1 MSQGGFFRCI
11 QNSFDQNLITLEQRQ
26 WAENRFKE
34 LIRMVPTTKEA
45 KEKLMLELAGQAL
58 EKERRALINENVR
71 KNAVSTLTK
80 YRNKYGQQDMAEGM
94 VRFMESM
101 EGKYKAEL
109 ASIVSN
115 LDQVFAEFRKGALTG
130 DLKRMGGR
138 LSDEG
143 VMTTMA
149 NVRKELSGEKTKD
162 EMAAKLAGSLREA
175 IDRTRQIFNDLGGN
189 IPKMENYDLPH
200 QHDAARVLKAGRDP
214 WVKFTFDLLDRERM
228 LDLNGKPLNDADLK
242 AMLNDVWATIS
253 TNGMIDLEPSMLP
266 TGNGPLY
273 KQHADRRVLQFKG
286 ADAWMTYAK
295 QYGNI
300 DLYAVAMSHFETM
313 AKDITAMRFLGTNP
327 PAMLNYLQQL
337 VKKHVSTA
345 GAIDKIR
352 EEQFARLQEI
362 GTQRMAIIS
371 EVLQKEKPDLWDVQ
385 GIEMMRVTGDKL
397 QLLHTRLNGIVTDIE
412 YLRRFGDLRRQ
423 QSDMDKMA
431 LLTQQLDEVQRQ
443 LHAAQ
448 TLSEFDGL
456 PNIPTGKMIE
466 LTKLGNEYNT
476 ILDEVRLDAIELDY
490 KVLRATDR
498 NVKKAMDMWGLFIGS
513 ANRVYDHRLA
523 NTAATIRNINVASK
537 LGGAVITAISDL
549 VTQRVTRKFLDMPN
563 SDFVKLVG
571 EIGGEV
577 GKLNRA
583 EAVRMHILLD
593 DQTRVLRETAGNNAA
608 FDATMWSSHLAD
620 RALAVTGLT
629 QFTELEKRG
638 FAKSFFADMGDHASL
653 SYQKLP
659 EAKRRLLQRND
670 ISPVEWEQMRQS
682 PSKPHPDS
690 APFLLPSDVQ
700 RTAGELA
707 ARKYAAMMYNERP
720 YAVLEPTLEARS
732 MLTLGTARG
741 TWTGEFVRSA
751 MQFKSFGATM
761 VLLHGR
767 RIMEEFAR
775 EGMLGSNVIRYGA
788 NLFLVGTLVG
798 AVIVQLKD
806 IIAGRDPRPMD
817 NANFWFQAALQGGG
831 FGIYGDFMQS
841 SGNRFGQGLAATM
854 AGPTLGQIENL
865 SNMTIG
871 NIKDAWNGKN
881 THLGSDFTKFVQG
894 TTPFASTFYA
904 KKILEGVFFDE
915 LEKRLN
921 PHAYEAFR
929 RRIDK
934 RSKDY
939 NGQQFYWAPGER
951 GPSRAPNLG
960 AVIQR

>member
-1 MSQGGFFRCI
+1 MSNPLFNCI
-11 QNSFDQNLITLEQRQ
+11 RNAQEGDLITLEQRQ
-26 WAENRFKE
+26 KYEQRLKE
-34 LIRMVPTTKEA
+34 LIRLVPTTKEA
-45 KEKLMLELAGQAL
+45 KEKLMLELAGEAL

-71 KNAVSTLTK
+71 KEAVATLTK
-80 YRNKYGQQDMAEGM
+80 FRNKYGQQDMAEGM

-149 NVRKELSGEKTKD
+149 NVRRELSGQKTKD
-162 EMAAKLAGSLREA
+162 EMAAKLAGALRES

-200 QHDAARVLKAGRDP
+200 QHDAAKVLKAGRDP
-214 WVKFTFDLLDRERM
+214 WVKFTFDLLDRDRM

-266 TGNGPLY
+266 TGKGALY

-300 DLYAVAMSHFETM
+300 DLYAVAMAHFETM

-345 GAIDKIR
+345 GTLDKIR
-352 EEQFARLQEI
+352 EEQFAQLTALSKQRNQIISDMLKKENPTAWETAGAESMARMGTNIDALHAKMQGIVGEI
-362 GTQRMAIIS
+362 G
-371 EVLQKEKPDLWDVQ
+371 
-385 GIEMMRVTGDKL
+385 
-397 QLLHTRLNGIVTDIE
+397 LLRQT
-412 YLRRFGDLRRQ
+412 GDLRRKQ
-423 QSDMDKMA
+423 ADMDKMA
-431 LLTQQLDEVQRQ
+431 QLTSELDAVQREINNAKNDPTYD
-443 LHAAQ
+443 LKNP
-448 TLSEFDGL
+448 L
-456 PNIPTGKMIE
+456 PLGAMME
-466 LTKLGNEYNT
+466 LNKIGNEYQRL
-476 ILDEVRLDAIELDY
+476 LDEVRLDAVDLDY
-490 KVLRATDR
+490 RVLRKTDR
-498 NVKKAMDMWGLFIGS
+498 KLKTAMDMWGTFIGS

-523 NTAATIRNINVASK
+523 NVAATIRNVNVASK

-690 APFLLPSDVQ
+690 APFLLPADVQ

-732 MLTLGTARG
+732 MMTLGTARG
-741 TWTGEFVRSA
+741 TVTGEFVRSA

-806 IIAGRDPRPMD
+806 IVAGRDPRPMD

-904 KKILEGVFFDE
+904 KKILEGVFVDE

-934 RSKDY
+934 RGKDY
-939 NGQQFYWAPGER
+939 NGQRFFWEPGER
-951 GPSRAPNLG
+951 GPSRAPDLG
-960 AVIQR
+960 AVVGR

>member
-1 MSQGGFFRCI
+1 MSNPLFNCI
-11 QNSFDQNLITLEQRQ
+11 RNAQEGDLITLEQRQ
-26 WAENRFKE
+26 KYEQRLKE
-34 LIRMVPTTKEA
+34 LIRLVPTTKEA
-45 KEKLMLELAGQAL
+45 KEKLMLEVAGEAL

-71 KNAVSTLTK
+71 KNAVATLTK
-80 YRNKYGQQDMAEGM
+80 FRNKYGQQDMAEGM
-94 VRFMESM
+94 VRFVEAM

-149 NVRKELSGEKTKD
+149 NVRRELSGQKTKD
-162 EMAAKLAGSLREA
+162 EMAAKLAGALRES

-200 QHDAARVLKAGRDP
+200 QHDAAKVLKAGRDP
-214 WVKFTFDLLDRERM
+214 WVKFTFDLLDRDRM

-266 TGNGPLY
+266 TGKSALY

-345 GAIDKIR
+345 GTLDKIR
-352 EEQFARLQEI
+352 EEQFAQLTALSKQRNQIISDMLKKENPTAWETAGAEAMARMGTNIDALHAKMQGIVGEI
-362 GTQRMAIIS
+362 G
-371 EVLQKEKPDLWDVQ
+371 
-385 GIEMMRVTGDKL
+385 
-397 QLLHTRLNGIVTDIE
+397 LLRQT
-412 YLRRFGDLRRQ
+412 GDLRRNQ
-423 QSDMDKMA
+423 ADMDKMA
-431 LLTQQLDEVQRQ
+431 QLTSELDAVQREINNAKNDPTYD
-443 LHAAQ
+443 LKNP
-448 TLSEFDGL
+448 L
-456 PNIPTGKMIE
+456 PLGAMME
-466 LTKLGNEYNT
+466 LNKIGNEYQRL
-476 ILDEVRLDAIELDY
+476 LDEVRLDAVDLDY
-490 KVLRATDR
+490 RVLRKTDR
-498 NVKKAMDMWGLFIGS
+498 KLKTAMDMWGTFIGS

-523 NTAATIRNINVASK
+523 NVAATIRNVNVASK

-690 APFLLPSDVQ
+690 APFLLPADVQ

-741 TWTGEFVRSA
+741 TVTGEFVRSA

-767 RIMEEFAR
+767 RMMEEFAR

-871 NIKDAWNGKN
+871 NIKEAWNGKN

-934 RSKDY
+934 RGKDY
-939 NGQQFYWAPGER
+939 NGQRFFWEPGER
-951 GPSRAPNLG
+951 GPSRAPDLG
-960 AVIQR
+960 AVVRR